1 MRTVFTSESVTEG
14 HPDKLCDQ
22 ISDAVLDAILEI
34 DPMARVA
41 CETCA
46 TTGLVL
52 VMGEIT
58 TTAYVAIDEIARQV
72 VKDIGYT
79 SSELCFDGHS
89 CAVLTAVHSQ
99 SPDIAM
105 GVDRAL
111 ETRADGSPAE
121 QNLGAGDQG
130 MMFGFACD
138 ETPELMP
145 LPISLAHRLTLRL
158 TEARKTG
165 ALPWLRPDGKSQV
178 TVVYEDDRPVA
189 VTDEQ
194 RAAILHEASRAPSAG
209 AMMMYSIVS
218 IREQATLDRLADLCD
233 HQPMIAKAPW
243 ALIFVVDYA
252 KWIDLF
258 EHVGC
263 FEPEFVE
270 RTGKAP
276 RRAPGLGDFAIAAQ
290 DAVIAAQN
298 AVVAAEAL
306 GLGSCY
312 IGDIVENAEEVAE
325 LLDLPPYTMPLSML
339 IIGTPRKERPAI
351 AHPVVNLVHEERYCR
366 ADAATMD
373 AQVDEMDAMFRPHA
387 REVGERVVDIY
398 TRKHTSPFMAEMSR
412 SMEWWFKN
420 WLGK

>member
-1 MRTVFTSESVTEG
+1 M
-14 HPDKLCDQ
+14 L
-22 ISDAVLDAILEI
+22 
-34 DPMARVA
+34 
-41 CETCA
+41 
-46 TTGLVL
+46 
-52 VMGEIT
+52 
-58 TTAYVAIDEIARQV
+58 Y
-72 VKDIGYT
+72 
-79 SSELCFDGHS
+79 
-89 CAVLTAVHSQ
+89 
-99 SPDIAM
+99 
-105 GVDRAL
+105 
-111 ETRADGSPAE
+111 
-121 QNLGAGDQG
+121 
-130 MMFGFACD
+130 
-138 ETPELMP
+138 
-145 LPISLAHRLTLRL
+145 RLTM
-158 TEARKTG
+158 
-165 ALPWLRPDGKSQV
+165 
-178 TVVYEDDRPVA
+178 YEQEINYKCL
-189 VTDEQ
+189 TDEQ
-194 RAAILHEASRAPSAG
+194 RAAILHAASRAPSAG

-270 RTGKAP
+270 RTGKSP

-312 IGDIVENAEEVAE
+312 IGDIVENAEKVAE

-373 AQVDEMDAMFRPHA
+373 AQVAEMDAMFRPHA

>member
-1 MRTVFTSESVTEG
+1 MSEQVCEADMGGDGAAGVDTYGYPVETTG
-14 HPDKLCDQ
+14 N
-22 ISDAVLDAILEI
+22 AVLDILEH
-34 DPMARVA
+34 R
-41 CETCA
+41 
-46 TTGLVL
+46 
-52 VMGEIT
+52 
-58 TTAYVAIDEIARQV
+58 
-72 VKDIGYT
+72 
-79 SSELCFDGHS
+79 SS
-89 CAVLTAVHSQ
+89 
-99 SPDIAM
+99 
-105 GVDRAL
+105 
-111 ETRADGSPAE
+111 TRA
-121 QNLGAGDQG
+121 
-130 MMFGFACD
+130 FARD
-138 ETPELMP
+138 
-145 LPISLAHRLTLRL
+145 
-158 TEARKTG
+158 
-165 ALPWLRPDGKSQV
+165 D
-178 TVVYEDDRPVA
+178 DDRPVA

-194 RAAILHEASRAPSAG
+194 RAAILHAASRAPSAG

-290 DAVIAAQN
+290 DAV
-298 AVVAAEAL
+298 VAAEAL

-312 IGDIVENAEEVAE
+312 IGDIVENAEEVAA
-325 LLDLPPYTMPLSML
+325 LLDLPAYTMPLSML

-373 AQVDEMDAMFRPHA
+373 AQVAEMDAMFRPHA

-398 TRKHTSPFMAEMSR
+398 TRKHTSPFMTEMSR

>member
-1 MRTVFTSESVTEG
+1 MSEQVCMTGAEYCG
-14 HPDKLCDQ
+14 GAVGV
-22 ISDAVLDAILEI
+22 DAGGYPVETTGNAALDILEH
-34 DPMARVA
+34 R
-41 CETCA
+41 
-46 TTGLVL
+46 
-52 VMGEIT
+52 
-58 TTAYVAIDEIARQV
+58 
-72 VKDIGYT
+72 
-79 SSELCFDGHS
+79 SS
-89 CAVLTAVHSQ
+89 
-99 SPDIAM
+99 
-105 GVDRAL
+105 
-111 ETRADGSPAE
+111 TRA
-121 QNLGAGDQG
+121 
-130 MMFGFACD
+130 FARD
-138 ETPELMP
+138 
-145 LPISLAHRLTLRL
+145 
-158 TEARKTG
+158 
-165 ALPWLRPDGKSQV
+165 D
-178 TVVYEDDRPVA
+178 DDRPVA

-194 RAAILHEASRAPSAG
+194 RAAILHAASRAPSAG

-218 IREQATLDRLADLCD
+218 VREQATLDRLADLCD

>member
-1 MRTVFTSESVTEG
+1 MSEQVCEADMGGGGAAGVDTYGYPVETTG
-14 HPDKLCDQ
+14 N
-22 ISDAVLDAILEI
+22 AVLDILEH
-34 DPMARVA
+34 R
-41 CETCA
+41 
-46 TTGLVL
+46 
-52 VMGEIT
+52 
-58 TTAYVAIDEIARQV
+58 
-72 VKDIGYT
+72 
-79 SSELCFDGHS
+79 SS
-89 CAVLTAVHSQ
+89 
-99 SPDIAM
+99 
-105 GVDRAL
+105 
-111 ETRADGSPAE
+111 TRAFARDDDG
-121 QNLGAGDQG
+121 
-130 MMFGFACD
+130 
-138 ETPELMP
+138 
-145 LPISLAHRLTLRL
+145 
-158 TEARKTG
+158 
-165 ALPWLRPDGKSQV
+165 
-178 TVVYEDDRPVA
+178 RPVA

-194 RAAILHEASRAPSAG
+194 RAAILHAASRAPSAG

-276 RRAPGLGDFAIAAQ
+276 RPAPGLGDFA
-290 DAVIAAQN
+290 IAAQN

-312 IGDIVENAEEVAE
+312 IGDIVENAEEVAA

-351 AHPVVNLVHEERYCR
+351 AHPVVNLVHDERYRR
-366 ADAATMD
+366 ADTATMD
-373 AQVDEMDAMFRPHA
+373 AQVAEMDAMFRPHA
-387 REVGERVVDIY
+387 REVGERVIDIY

>member
-1 MRTVFTSESVTEG
+1 
-14 HPDKLCDQ
+14 
-22 ISDAVLDAILEI
+22 
-34 DPMARVA
+34 
-41 CETCA
+41 
-46 TTGLVL
+46 
-52 VMGEIT
+52 
-58 TTAYVAIDEIARQV
+58 
-72 VKDIGYT
+72 
-79 SSELCFDGHS
+79 
-89 CAVLTAVHSQ
+89 
-99 SPDIAM
+99 
-105 GVDRAL
+105 
-111 ETRADGSPAE
+111 
-121 QNLGAGDQG
+121 
-130 MMFGFACD
+130 
-138 ETPELMP
+138 
-145 LPISLAHRLTLRL
+145 
-158 TEARKTG
+158 
-165 ALPWLRPDGKSQV
+165 
-178 TVVYEDDRPVA
+178 
-189 VTDEQ
+189 
-194 RAAILHEASRAPSAG
+194 
-209 AMMMYSIVS
+209 MMMYSIVS

-339 IIGTPRKERPAI
+339 IIGTPRKVA
-351 AHPVVNLVHEERYCR
+351 
-366 ADAATMD
+366 
-373 AQVDEMDAMFRPHA
+373 EMDAMFRPHA